1 VTGRP
6 AGATL
11 AAFPQSGTD
20 LLLGVPERK
29 MATAERDQG
38 RIPVDGVSVVIG
50 EPRPLLRAALGRCL
64 GEHGFSVRGEGVDA
78 AETVALALAT
88 RPVIAVVAGNL
99 PGGAITTI
107 VAVRSGTPDTRVVV
121 MAERESVAEALDC
134 IRVGAAGYLSKDIA
148 YESLPHALHCVAR
161 GEAGVSRTLTRRLLA
176 ERRASGRS
184 DLARAGKPFR
194 RLTLREHEVLQ
205 LLSQGASTA
214 DIARRLSISPVTARR
229 HRGELR
235 RKLGTRDPRPV
246 AS

>member
-1 VTGRP
+1 
-6 AGATL
+6 
-11 AAFPQSGTD
+11 
-20 LLLGVPERK
+20 

-38 RIPVDGVSVVIG
+38 RIPVDAVSVVIG

-99 PGGAITTI
+99 PGGAIPTI
-107 VAVRSGTPDTRVVV
+107 VAVRWGSPDTRVVV
-121 MAERESVAEALDC
+121 MAEHELVPEALDC

-148 YESLPHALHCVAR
+148 YESLPRALHCVAR
-161 GEAGVSRTLTRRLLA
+161 GEAGVSRTLTRRLVA
-176 ERRASGRS
+176 ERAGPERS
-184 DLARAGKPFR
+184 DVAVRSDTRLR

-235 RKLGTRDPRPV
+235 RKLGAPGFRPV
-246 AS
+246 ASQRGRS